1 MFVSSNLPA
10 PQPASNQNTTPAG
23 WPNVWLGDE
32 EAENSRTAVVPI
44 VLPSIPAIFTE
55 FEIRSWA
62 FDAEAFASGAG
73 SAAFEPGSSLLD
85 PMFAAFSLGPV
96 GSDIGVREA
105 RRAAASAGE
114 QLSSLRTHIAD
125 NTRELKAVRKD
136 DRTP

>member
-10 PQPASNQNTTPAG
+10 PQPASNQTTAPSI
-23 WPNVWLGDE
+23 WPNLWPGDD

-55 FEIRSWA
+55 FEIRRWS
-62 FDAEAFASGAG
+62 FDAETSPSGAG
-73 SAAFEPGSSLLD
+73 FTAFEPGSSLLD
-85 PMFAAFSLGPV
+85 PMFAAFSPGLV

-114 QLSSLRTHIAD
+114 QLSSLRTNIAD
-125 NTRELKAVRKD
+125 NTKELKAVRKD